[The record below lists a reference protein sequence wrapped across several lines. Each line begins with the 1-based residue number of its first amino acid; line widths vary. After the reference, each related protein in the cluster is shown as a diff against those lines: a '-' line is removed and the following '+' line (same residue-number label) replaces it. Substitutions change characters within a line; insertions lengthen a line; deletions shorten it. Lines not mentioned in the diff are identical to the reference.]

1 MVQSLSIANAT
12 YILIW
17 WSGYVGVIK
26 VLILTWKSGELS
38 IVALITSPVS
48 SLVLYLLCNA
58 IVGVVRCSICLDVVV
73 VLGIRVKPLEIL
85 LGLLVEHHFVGRN
98 LNNHKGPLIPQSHHH
113 RQL

>member
-1 MVQSLSIANAT
+1 MSIAYSVVT
-12 YILIW
+12 KHCKCYILIW

-26 VLILTWKSGELS
+26 VLILTWKGGELS

-48 SLVLYLLCNA
+48 SSASSLVLSYDYLLCNA

-85 LGLLVEHHFVGRN
+85 LGLLVEHH
-98 LNNHKGPLIPQSHHH
+98 
-113 RQL
+113 